1 METFGETVAE
11 TIRDEF
17 SCIPYYCEERDGG
30 AEYDDGSI
38 FILKFSI
45 VCGETTEPELNPTLT
60 KLVTK
65 LASTTMSEG
74 YGKAT
79 DVLYW
84 LSIFYKPSYPLLLL
98 F

>member
-1 METFGETVAE
+1 MTMAV
-11 TIRDEF
+11 
-17 SCIPYYCEERDGG
+17 SL
-30 AEYDDGSI
+30 
-38 FILKFSI
+38 LKFSI
-45 VCGETTEPELNPTLT
+45 VCGETTGLELNPTLT

-65 LASTTMSEG
+65 LVSTKMSEG

-84 LSIFYKPSYPLLLL
+84 LSIFFYKPSYPLLLL

>member
-1 METFGETVAE
+1 MTMAV
-11 TIRDEF
+11 
-17 SCIPYYCEERDGG
+17 SL
-30 AEYDDGSI
+30 
-38 FILKFSI
+38 LKFSI

-65 LASTTMSEG
+65 LVATKMSEG

-84 LSIFYKPSYPLLLL
+84 LSILQTVLSITFIILRSNNLV
-98 F
+98 

>member
-1 METFGETVAE
+1 METFGKTVAE

-17 SCIPYYCEERDGG
+17 SCIPYYYEKRDGG

-38 FILKFSI
+38 FPEFSI

-65 LASTTMSEG
+65 LVSTKMSEG

-84 LSIFYKPSYPLLLL
+84 LSIFYKPCYPLLLL

>member
-1 METFGETVAE
+1 M
-11 TIRDEF
+11 TIAV
-17 SCIPYYCEERDGG
+17 SL
-30 AEYDDGSI
+30 
-38 FILKFSI
+38 LKFSI

-65 LASTTMSEG
+65 LVSTKKREG

-84 LSIFYKPSYPLLLL
+84 LSIFYKPSYQLLLL